1 MYRTREG
8 GGCEALAEAVM
19 AKRKSRRQRRAA
31 RAVGILADLG
41 RLPLPP
47 RPEQVIAPKPKR
59 KDRAA
64 EKQRLRRL
72 ARDPEA

>member
-1 MYRTREG
+1 MREPVV
-8 GGCEALAEAVM
+8 EVAM
-19 AKRKSRRQRRAA
+19 ARRKSRRQRRAA
-31 RAVGILADLG
+31 RAVGVLASLG

-47 RPEQVIAPKPKR
+47 RPEQVITPKPKR

-72 ARDPEA
+72 ARDPHA

>member
-1 MYRTREG
+1 
-8 GGCEALAEAVM
+8 V
-19 AKRKSRRQRRAA
+19 AKRKSRRQRRAT
-31 RAVGILADLG
+31 RPIGVLADLG

-47 RPEQVIAPKPKR
+47 KPQQVITPKPKR

-64 EKQRLRRL
+64 EKRRLRRV